1 MQQDEKNVIEV
12 MNALQ
17 KIKDEVEFN
26 LGTKK
31 KQMTLD
37 AYFVKELNWENRSC
51 QEKNSLILWIVY
63 VICFFFQLLIYISVG
78 H

>member
-1 MQQDEKNVIEV
+1 MHAFK
-12 MNALQ
+12 

-37 AYFVKELNWENRSC
+37 AYFVKELNLETRSC
-51 QEKNSLILWIVY
+51 QEQTLQYYKLFM
-63 VICFFFQLLIYISVG
+63 FFFSINNL
-78 H
+78 